1 TAGPPNPHGRVD
13 KTRPSCFLD
22 EPMNWLRLRY
32 RAGRGA
38 TPPAADVGAGSDDA
52 LEAARVRM
60 VHEQIASR
68 GLRDPELLRA
78 FAAVPRHLFVEVGNP
93 YADEALP
100 LPAGQTISQPYIV
113 ALMTDAARPLG
124 GWQGARVL
132 EVGTGSGY
140 QAAILAELGAEVTS
154 IERHPELSQSA
165 ARRLADAGYGGVRL
179 VVGDGT
185 RGWPAGAPYDAVIVT
200 AAGPSVP
207 QPLLDQLS
215 PQGGKLVMPVGT
227 RGHQELT
234 VVERRGSEY
243 VQSGREPVVF
253 VPLIGE
259 HGFGE

>member
-1 TAGPPNPHGRVD
+1 
-13 KTRPSCFLD
+13 
-22 EPMNWLRLRY
+22 MNWLRLRSRGRLVSPAT
-32 RAGRGA
+32 RAG
-38 TPPAADVGAGSDDA
+38 AGRDESLD
-52 LEAARVRM
+52 AARARM

-68 GLRDPELLRA
+68 GLKDPELLRA
-78 FAAVPRHLFVEVGNP
+78 FATVPRHSFVEVGSP

-113 ALMTDAARPLG
+113 ALMTDAARPAR

-132 EVGTGSGY
+132 EIGTGSGY
-140 QAAILAELGAEVTS
+140 QAAILAELGADLTS
-154 IERHPELSQSA
+154 VERHAQLSESA
-165 ARRLADAGYGGVRL
+165 ARRLADAGYDGVRL

-207 QPLLDQLS
+207 KPLLDQLS
-215 PQGGKLVMPVGT
+215 PDGGKLVMPVGS
-227 RGHQELT
+227 RVHQELT
-234 VVERRGSEY
+234 VVERRGEELTRS
-243 VQSGREPVVF
+243 RRDPVVF

>member
-1 TAGPPNPHGRVD
+1 
-13 KTRPSCFLD
+13 
-22 EPMNWLRLRY
+22 MNWLRLRS
-32 RAGRGA
+32 RNGRGTTQPTA
-38 TPPAADVGAGSDDA
+38 GFGAGHEEA

-78 FAAVPRHLFVEVGNP
+78 FAAVPRHLFVEVGSP

-113 ALMTDAARPLG
+113 ALMTDAARPAP
-124 GWQGARVL
+124 GWQGAPVL
-132 EVGTGSGY
+132 EIGTGSGY
-140 QAAILAELGAEVTS
+140 QAAILAELGAQVTS
-154 IERHPELSQSA
+154 VERHAQLSESA
-165 ARRLADAGYGGVRL
+165 ARRLADAGHDGVQL

-207 QPLLDQLS
+207 KPLLDQLS
-215 PQGGKLVMPVGT
+215 PEGGKLVMPVGT
-227 RGHQELT
+227 RMHQELV
-234 VVERRGSEY
+234 VVERRGDEY
-243 VQSGREPVVF
+243 VRSGRDPVVF